1 MKGFLAALQFLTI
14 LPIQLK
20 SVTEK
25 ELAWSMTY
33 FPMAGFCIGLM
44 LVAVS
49 WLLTSVGIQS
59 YLLCLFLIVFLV
71 VITGGLHL
79 DGLADTADGF
89 LSGTSSG
96 DMLVIMRDSRIGTM
110 GVLSLVCVILTE
122 IFLLKEVPRVFL
134 PAAVLLMCLVSRWA
148 MVLLMFLFPYA
159 RKEGKAM
166 AYMAGRKNYIGILS
180 STLALLLAYLT
191 WGFWGICLMAV
202 VAIVVV
208 IFGAYCSKKI
218 GGITGDTLGAA
229 NEIVQVVTL
238 LVIYVMGRMNPCL
251 VLWYLS

>member
-33 FPMAGFCIGLM
+33 FPVVGFCVGLM

-59 YLLCLFLIVFLV
+59 YLLCLFLVIFLV

-89 LSGTSSG
+89 LSGTSSR

-110 GVLSLVCVILTE
+110 GVLSLVCVILAE

-202 VAIVVV
+202 VAIAVV

-229 NEIVQVVTL
+229 NEIIQVVTL
-238 LVIYVMGRMNPCL
+238 LVIFIMGRMNPCL
-251 VLWYLS
+251 VLR